1 MDERLF
7 HLLDAYQEHRLT
19 EAEFDE
25 LRERLRTS
33 AEAKR
38 AYWEY
43 FDQAAMIEEL
53 LCESSERDL
62 AKLESGKTDF
72 LTTPVAGPSGMQS
85 RRWIAIIAASLAAC
99 VLIAVGLLWR
109 PGPDLSQP
117 QPNPSESEPF
127 ATVRSVVGD
136 VQLADA
142 SGKTM
147 PANVKDSI
155 RSGQVINV
163 GDDESQIEILLADGT
178 QITLSSGSTL
188 RFSDGNAKDK
198 ERLHLEK
205 GAMQVQSDHPAP
217 KAQVVVTTAHARIV
231 PAATRFRLYH
241 EENSSRVELE
251 KGKMSV
257 ERLADN
263 TSVEMTEGS
272 FVVARTE
279 EQPLTP
285 QPMPIS
291 HCLLRHTF
299 LRAGD
304 AAVFSPDGSRL
315 LTHHFSRGWKAWS
328 TLEGKQ
334 IASTAGTDQGMDGY
348 AFTGADSV
356 IALSKT
362 GLASFW
368 KVGAAQVDATKLRD
382 KDVRHGAVSA
392 DGRWL
397 AQAIRGLGVAIWEAD
412 PQKESISLRQSLM
425 LQPSRVA
432 ISTTGPKGPQV
443 AVSQWGGEI
452 RIFDVKTG
460 LESAQFRMKYTPIP
474 LALSADSRF
483 VAAYANEEGLVLFD
497 QDRKT
502 SQNFW
507 PGVGARVSS
516 LFFSADGRVLFA
528 GLEDG
533 TVRAWSTGDGQ
544 CLFVLETGHRR
555 VGHVSAS
562 ADLSLITTCGD
573 GSCVKIWECK
583 LP

>member
-19 EAEFDE
+19 DNESNE
-25 LRERLRTS
+25 LRDRLRTS
-33 AEAKR
+33 AEAR
-38 AYWEY
+38 QAFWEY
-43 FDQAAMIEEL
+43 FDQDAMIEDVL
-53 LCESSERDL
+53 RESSGHDL
-62 AKLESGKTDF
+62 ALLESGEKEAVMPSTA
-72 LTTPVAGPSGMQS
+72 VAS
-85 RRWIAIIAASLAAC
+85 RSRSRVWISMIGATLAAC

-109 PGPDLSQP
+109 PGPDEP
-117 QPNPSESEPF
+117 RPNSPTSEPF
-127 ATVRSVVGD
+127 ATVRSVVGN
-136 VQLADA
+136 VQIADA
-142 SGKTM
+142 SGKTI
-147 PANVKDSI
+147 PANVNDTI

-163 GDDESQIEILLADGT
+163 GDDESQMEILLADGT

-188 RFSDGNAKDK
+188 RFSDGNAKETD
-198 ERLHLEK
+198 RLHLEK

-217 KAQVVVTTAHARIV
+217 KAKVVVTTAHARIV

-241 EENSSRVELE
+241 EKDSSRVELE
-251 KGKMSV
+251 EGKMSV

-263 TSVEMTEGS
+263 SSVEMTEGS

-279 EQPLTP
+279 EEPLTP

-299 LRAGD
+299 LKAGD
-304 AAVFSPDGSRL
+304 AAVFSPDDSRL
-315 LTHHFSRGWKAWS
+315 LTHQFSRGWKAWS
-328 TLEGKQ
+328 TLDGKPV
-334 IASTAGTDQGMDGY
+334 ASAAGTNQWMEGF
-348 AFTGADSV
+348 AFTKAGSV
-356 IALSKT
+356 LALSKT
-362 GLASFW
+362 GMASFW
-368 KVGAAQVDATKLRD
+368 KLGDDPAVTTTLRD

-397 AQAIRGLGVAIWEAD
+397 AQATRKSEVAIWEAD
-412 PQKESISLRQSLM
+412 PQQESISFRRSLNI
-425 LQPSRVA
+425 QPQRMA
-432 ISTTGPKGPQV
+432 LSTTGPKGPQV

-460 LESAQFRMKYTPIP
+460 LESATFRMKHTPTP
-474 LALSADSRF
+474 LAFATDSRF

-507 PGVGARVSS
+507 PGQWARVAS
-516 LFFSADGRVLFA
+516 LFFAAEGSVLLA

-555 VGHVSAS
+555 VSHVSAS
-562 ADLSLITTCGD
+562 ADLSLIATCGD